1 MSQSSTQIRLSL
13 QSKLLLIV
21 VLIMSL
27 AMAGNIT
34 IDYLNFVAAS
44 EKAGMKRLDILFS
57 TFEQLTER
65 STRLFEQ
72 ELSQIP
78 IEPYLAKKQLPDLP
92 KALSTNP
99 NIATLRILNF
109 NGEEL
114 RAWGPEHNEDVPALL
129 QQQLINL
136 VRQNQNPVSN
146 IFCNSQ
152 CFQSSFVPVVTDEG
166 KTYLVNG
173 VRSLHSILFDFSA
186 ITAAQAALINSKT
199 DVLIATN
206 AATTLPLLE
215 EVTQLSGFMKKTATA
230 YVDTSQGVVAA
241 GIKHLDSRLST
252 DSLRL
257 VLLLDDNNS
266 QVIIRNSLKNSLG
279 AAGVALLLTFML
291 TYLALRKA
299 LQKLFNLSRAIPR
312 LSDSNYDDLRA
323 AIIPYTEQ
331 TRFPDEIDQLNL
343 TVLEVAD
350 ALEEMEASV
359 AKHREDLL
367 HTITELEAA
376 QEFNDALVNDS
387 PLVIAAYTLKGDMV
401 QLNDYGCRLAGWRKS
416 EVANRSVADLI
427 LPDPVGNTILDNLKP
442 LTQGRESRAQSEQL
456 IRNRQ
461 GSVSYLTWIHARV
474 SSQTGPIILSVG
486 LDVTERRRTENRLR
500 WLSKHDAITDLLN
513 REAFHTEAS
522 QLIQQYRDSHRVE
535 LMMFDID
542 NFSSY
547 NDLYG
552 FQHGDNMLRETARYI
567 EGLITCHTIIGRTG
581 TNEFSALLI
590 IDDRAPNT
598 KRIEMPFCTDG
609 YSLRFYSKAEGD
621 SVEVNLT
628 AAIARHQT
636 DGDTVDDLLSNCT
649 ATLRTLKT
657 IDRGKVNYISAGFD
671 SRAARQEKLQVQD
684 AIVKALADERFV
696 LLYQPIYNLER
707 ERITHCE
714 CLVRMVTENG
724 KLLSPAA
731 FMNIAKD
738 NGLMPRIDYLVLKM
752 ALRQLR
758 DWADNNIHLKLS
770 VNITAVTF
778 ESERFVQQ
786 LQKLLDETGASG
798 SQLIFEIVETEAI
811 NNLDSAKALCDRLA
825 KLDIQIAFD
834 DFGIGFTSFEYL
846 RDLPVDFIKIDQSFI
861 RYLYK
866 RKSDQLLVKSMVDM
880 ALALGKKVVA
890 EGVEDDG
897 SADLLRDM
905 GVHYLQGYYISRPKR
920 VSELDLNYSMPTL

>member
-1 MSQSSTQIRLSL
+1 MSKSSTQKRMSL

-27 AMAGNIT
+27 AMTGNIT
-34 IDYLNFVAAS
+34 IDYLNFVAAA
-44 EKAGMKRLDILFS
+44 EKAGMERLNTLFS
-57 TFEQLTER
+57 TFERLTER

-78 IEPYLAKKQLPDLP
+78 VEPYLEKKQLQDFP

-99 NIATLRILNF
+99 NISTLRILSF
-109 NGEEL
+109 DGEEL
-114 RAWGPEHNEDVPALL
+114 RAWGAEHSEEVPARS

-136 VRQNQNPVSN
+136 ARQNQNPVSN
-146 IFCNSQ
+146 IFCKSQ
-152 CFQSSFVPVVTDEG
+152 CFQSSFVPVVTDKG
-166 KTYLVNG
+166 QTFIVNG

-186 ITAAQAALINSKT
+186 ITAGQAALVNSKS
-199 DVLIATN
+199 DILIATN
-206 AATTLPLLE
+206 AASTLPLLK
-215 EVTQLSGFMKKTATA
+215 EVMQLSDFMKTTTTA
-230 YVDTSQGVVAA
+230 YVNTSQGVVAA
-241 GIKHLDSRLST
+241 GIQNLDNRLST

-257 VLLLDDNNS
+257 VLLLDNS
-266 QVIIRNSLKNSLG
+266 IAQVFIRNSLKNSLISAG
-279 AAGVALLLTFML
+279 AALLFTFIL

-299 LQKLFNLSRAIPR
+299 LQKLSNLSRTIPK
-312 LSDSNYDDLRA
+312 LSSSSYDELRE
-323 AIIPYTEQ
+323 AIIPYTKQ
-331 TRFPDEIDQLNL
+331 IRLSDEIDQLN
-343 TVLEVAD
+343 TSVLDVAD

-367 HTITELEAA
+367 HTIAELEAA

-387 PLVIAAYTLKGDMV
+387 PLVIAAYTLDGAMI
-401 QLNDYGCRLAGWRKS
+401 QLNDYGCRLAGWKKPD
-416 EVANRSVADLI
+416 VAEHSVTDLI

-442 LTQGRESRAQSEQL
+442 LAQGRESRAQSEQL
-456 IRNRQ
+456 MRNKQ

-513 REAFHTEAS
+513 REAFHKEAS

-567 EGLITCHTIIGRTG
+567 EGLITSHTIIGRTG

-598 KRIEMPFCTDG
+598 KRIDMPFCTDG
-609 YSLRFYSKAEGD
+609 HSLRFYSKAEGD

-636 DGDTVDDLLSNCT
+636 DGDTVDDLLSNCA
-649 ATLRTLKT
+649 ATLRTLKA
-657 IDRGKVNYISAGFD
+657 IDRGKVNYISAEFD
-671 SRAARQEKLQVQD
+671 SRAARQKKLQVQE
-684 AIVKALADERFV
+684 AITKALADERFI
-696 LLYQPIYNLER
+696 LLYQPIYNLDCD
-707 ERITHCE
+707 RITHCE
-714 CLVRMVTENG
+714 CLVRMLTENG

-731 FMNIAKD
+731 FMDIAKD

-758 DWADNNIHLKLS
+758 DWADNNINLKLS
-770 VNITAVTF
+770 VNITAATF

-786 LQKLLDETGASG
+786 LQQLLGETGAQSN
-798 SQLIFEIVETEAI
+798 QLIFEIVETEAI
-811 NNLDSAKALCDRLA
+811 NSLDSAKALCDRLA

-880 ALALGKKVVA
+880 ALALGKKVIA

-897 SADLLRDM
+897 SADLLREM
-905 GVHYLQGYYISRPKR
+905 GAHYLQGFYISKPKR
-920 VSELDLNYSMPTL
+920 VDELNLDYSMPTI